1 MTKKEMGKR
10 KQDIC
15 LLVYDLCGQ
24 RYPKYQINEIFV
36 AIFKAIRIL
45 LRQNFK
51 VAIDKFGYFRGR
63 ELKEQEKY
71 IPVSGKKA
79 ICPRKTK
86 VSFRSSRYLDKELN
100 TKEKNNGTESI

>member
-15 LLVYDLCGQ
+15 LLVYDLCDQ

-51 VAIDKFGYFRGR
+51 GR
-63 ELKEQEKY
+63 SINLGTFEEGNSKNKKNIFPFQ
-71 IPVSGKKA
+71 GKKQSA
-79 ICPRKTK
+79 QGKRKL
-86 VSFRSSRYLDKELN
+86 VFDQAD
-100 TKEKNNGTESI
+100 I